1 MTRHPP
7 TPPRT
12 PHPPRSPSTQRSRSA
27 LSMARLVLFITCA
40 GIIAWWSFKPLT
52 TRELPTLASV
62 EPTVSGP
69 LRAAAFDADA
79 FAAPIWVAPPPPPPP
94 PPAPPPPV
102 KDEPPPPPPPLKHQL
117 LSILQGPDGPRALL
131 YDPDTHTILTLG
143 VGDPLGTSA
152 DGRTLASI
160 SEGEV
165 TIRGTRGTKTL
176 SLRDPPA
183 TGRTARPR

>member
-1 MTRHPP
+1 MTHNGPLP
-7 TPPRT
+7 
-12 PHPPRSPSTQRSRSA
+12 RSRSA
-27 LSMARLVLFITCA
+27 LSMTRLVLFIMCA
-40 GIIAWWSFKPLT
+40 GIIAWWSFKPLP

-62 EPTVSGP
+62 EHTVAGP
-69 LRAAAFDADA
+69 LRVAAFDAGA

-143 VGDPLGTSA
+143 VGDHLGAAA
-152 DGRTLASI
+152 DSRILASI
-160 SEGEV
+160 GEGEV
-165 TIRGTRGTKTL
+165 TISGTRGTNTL